1 MFTEKKI
8 EALNSKLTDI
18 FKVQESSLVKDL
30 LDVFRVEINELLAS
44 FKESNDL
51 VLFDNHYSENI
62 DKLGSNILEFRL
74 GDNDPNYLERVKI
87 AYDMSN
93 CMGDD
98 DTIIQL
104 VARFFNISQTDV
116 QTDIIDVR
124 KIRITI
130 PDSIKMEDAY
140 NFASRIKVAGIKLEI
155 EWNRYWEDFTYEELG
170 EFTYEELGNYRYERR
185 S

>member
-1 MFTEKKI
+1 MKKI

-18 FKVQESSLVKDL
+18 FKVQKSSLVKDL
-30 LDVFRVEINELLAS
+30 LDVFRTEINELLES
-44 FKESNDL
+44 FKESDDL
-51 VLFDNHYSENI
+51 VTFDNHYGENI

-74 GDNDPNYLERVKI
+74 GDNDETYLERVKI

-98 DTIIQL
+98 NTIIQL
-104 VARFFNISQTDV
+104 VARFFNVSERDI

-130 PDSIKMEDAY
+130 PDTIKMEDAY
-140 NFASRIKVAGIKLEI
+140 NFASRIKVAGIKLDI
-155 EWNRYWEDFTYEELG
+155 EWNRYWEDFTYEELSN
-170 EFTYEELGNYRYERR
+170 FTYEELESYRYER